1 MAEIIYK
8 VKNRS
13 ASRVGY
19 SIPEDGIRR
28 TFAPGEIKNITYNEL
43 LKLSYQPGGR
53 EMMVQFL
60 QIMNET
66 GLDKLNIHAQPE
78 YHMSE
83 QQVVDLLRTG
93 TLDAFLDCLDFAPTG
108 VIDLVK
114 KFAVQLPLNDMNKR
128 KALLEKTGFDVSK
141 ALIHDEESKA
151 PETAEEKAA
160 AAAKAASTP
169 TGRRT
174 AANYKPATPAAPA
187 PVAATAEAKS

>member
-1 MAEIIYK
+1 MADIIYK

-28 TFAPGEIKNITYNEL
+28 TFAPGEVKNITYNEL

-60 QIMNET
+60 QILSEN

-78 YHMSE
+78 YYMSE

-93 TLDAFLDCLDFAPTG
+93 SLDAFLDALDFAPVG
-108 VIDLVK
+108 VIDLIK

-128 KALLEKTGFDVSK
+128 KALYEKTGFDVTK

-151 PETAEEKAA
+151 PETEEEKVA
-160 AAAKAASTP
+160 AAAKAAAP
-169 TGRRT
+169 AGRRT
-174 AANYKPATPAAPA
+174 AANYKPATPAPAPA
-187 PVAATAEAKS
+187 TAKTEAKS

>member
-1 MAEIIYK
+1 MADIIYK

-28 TFAPGEIKNITYNEL
+28 TFAPGEVKNITYNEL

-60 QIMNET
+60 QILSEA

-78 YHMSE
+78 YYMSE

-93 TLDAFLDCLDFAPTG
+93 TLDAFLDALDFAPVG
-108 VIDLVK
+108 VIDLIK

-128 KALLEKTGFDVSK
+128 KALYEKTGFDVTK

-151 PETAEEKAA
+151 PETEEEKAA
-160 AAAKAASTP
+160 AAKTAAP
-169 TGRRT
+169 AGRRT
-174 AANYKPATPAAPA
+174 AANYKPATPTPA
-187 PVAATAEAKS
+187 QTPAKAEAKS

>member
-1 MAEIIYK
+1 MADIVYK

-28 TFAPGEIKNITYNEL
+28 TFAPGEVKNITYNEL

-60 QIMNET
+60 QILNEA

-78 YHMSE
+78 YYMSE

-93 TLDAFLDCLDFAPTG
+93 TMDAFLDALDFAPVG
-108 VIDLVK
+108 VIDLIK

-128 KALLEKTGFDVSK
+128 KALYEKTGFDVTK

-151 PETAEEKAA
+151 PETDEEKAA
-160 AAAKAASTP
+160 AAKATTT

-174 AANYKPATPAAPA
+174 TANYKPATTAPA
-187 PVAATAEAKS
+187 KAPEKTEAKS

>member
-1 MAEIIYK
+1 MADIIYK

-28 TFAPGEIKNITYNEL
+28 TFAPGEVKNITYNEL

-60 QIMNET
+60 QILNDN

-78 YHMSE
+78 YYMSE
-83 QQVVDLLRTG
+83 QQIVDLLRTG
-93 TLDAFLDCLDFAPTG
+93 TLDAFLDALDFAPVG
-108 VIDLVK
+108 VIDLIK

-128 KALLEKTGFDVSK
+128 KALYEKTGFDVTK

-151 PETAEEKAA
+151 PETDEEKAA
-160 AAAKAASTP
+160 AAKAVTP

-174 AANYKPATPAAPA
+174 SANYKPATPTPA
-187 PVAATAEAKS
+187 PTKTEAKS

>member
-1 MAEIIYK
+1 MADIIYK

-28 TFAPGEIKNITYNEL
+28 TFAPGEVKNITYNEL

-60 QIMNET
+60 QILNEA

-78 YHMSE
+78 YYMSE

-93 TLDAFLDCLDFAPTG
+93 TMDAFLDALDFAPVG
-108 VIDLVK
+108 VIDLIK

-128 KALLEKTGFDVSK
+128 KALYEKTGFDVTK

-151 PETAEEKAA
+151 PETDEEKAA
-160 AAAKAASTP
+160 AAKATTT

-174 AANYKPATPAAPA
+174 TANYKPATTAPA
-187 PVAATAEAKS
+187 KTTEKTEAKS

>member
-1 MAEIIYK
+1 MADIIYK

-28 TFAPGEIKNITYNEL
+28 TFAPGEVKNITYNEL

-60 QIMNET
+60 QILNDN

-78 YHMSE
+78 YYMSE
-83 QQVVDLLRTG
+83 QQIVDLLRTG
-93 TLDAFLDCLDFAPTG
+93 TMDAFLDALDFAPVG
-108 VIDLVK
+108 VIDLIK

-128 KALLEKTGFDVSK
+128 KALYEKTGFDVTK

-151 PETAEEKAA
+151 PETEEEKAA
-160 AAAKAASTP
+160 AAKAATP

-174 AANYKPATPAAPA
+174 TANYKPATPTPA
-187 PVAATAEAKS
+187 PEKPEAKS

>member
-1 MAEIIYK
+1 MADIIYK

-28 TFAPGEIKNITYNEL
+28 TFAPGEVKNITYNEL

-60 QIMNET
+60 QILSEA

-78 YHMSE
+78 YYMSE

-93 TLDAFLDCLDFAPTG
+93 SLDAFLDALDFAPVG
-108 VIDLVK
+108 VIDLIK

-128 KALLEKTGFDVSK
+128 KALYEKTGFDVTK

-151 PETAEEKAA
+151 PETEEEKVA
-160 AAAKAASTP
+160 AAAKAAAP
-169 TGRRT
+169 AGRRT
-174 AANYKPATPAAPA
+174 AANYKPATPTPA
-187 PVAATAEAKS
+187 QTPAKAEAKS

>member
-1 MAEIIYK
+1 MADIIYK

-28 TFAPGEIKNITYNEL
+28 TFAPGEVKNITYNEL

-60 QIMNET
+60 QILNDN

-78 YHMSE
+78 YYMSE
-83 QQVVDLLRTG
+83 QQIVDLLRTG
-93 TLDAFLDCLDFAPTG
+93 TLDAFLDALDFAPVG
-108 VIDLVK
+108 VIDLIK

-128 KALLEKTGFDVSK
+128 KALYEKTGFDVTK

-151 PETAEEKAA
+151 PETEEEKAA
-160 AAAKAASTP
+160 AKAATP

-174 AANYKPATPAAPA
+174 TANYKPATPTPA
-187 PVAATAEAKS
+187 PEKPAAKS

>member
-1 MAEIIYK
+1 MADIIYK

-28 TFAPGEIKNITYNEL
+28 TFAPGEVKNITYNEL

-60 QIMNET
+60 QILSEA

-78 YHMSE
+78 YYMSE

-93 TLDAFLDCLDFAPTG
+93 TLDAFLDALDFAPVG
-108 VIDLVK
+108 VIDLIK

-128 KALLEKTGFDVSK
+128 KALYEKTGFDVTK

-151 PETAEEKAA
+151 PETEEEKAA
-160 AAAKAASTP
+160 AAKTAAP
-169 TGRRT
+169 AGRRT
-174 AANYKPATPAAPA
+174 AANYKPAAPAQTPAK
-187 PVAATAEAKS
+187 AEAKS

>member
-1 MAEIIYK
+1 MADIIYK

-28 TFAPGEIKNITYNEL
+28 TFAPGEVKNITYNEL

-60 QIMNET
+60 QILSEA

-78 YHMSE
+78 YYMSE

-93 TLDAFLDCLDFAPTG
+93 TIDAFLDALDFAPVG
-108 VIDLVK
+108 VIDLIK

-128 KALLEKTGFDVSK
+128 KALYEKTGFDVTK

-151 PETAEEKAA
+151 PETEEEKAA
-160 AAAKAASTP
+160 AAAKVATP

-174 AANYKPATPAAPA
+174 AANYKPATPAPA
-187 PVAATAEAKS
+187 KTEAKS

>member
-1 MAEIIYK
+1 MADIIYK

-28 TFAPGEIKNITYNEL
+28 TFAPGEVKNITYNEL

-60 QIMNET
+60 QILSEN

-78 YHMSE
+78 YYMSE

-93 TLDAFLDCLDFAPTG
+93 SLDAFLDALDFAPVG
-108 VIDLVK
+108 VIDLIK
-114 KFAVQLPLNDMNKR
+114 KFSVQLPLNDMNKR
-128 KALLEKTGFDVSK
+128 KALYEKTGFDVTK

-151 PETAEEKAA
+151 PETEEEKVA
-160 AAAKAASTP
+160 AAAKAAAP
-169 TGRRT
+169 AGRRT
-174 AANYKPATPAAPA
+174 AANYKPATPAPAPA
-187 PVAATAEAKS
+187 TAKTEAKS

>member
-114 KFAVQLPLNDMNKR
+114 KFAVQLPLNDMNKL

-141 ALIHDEESKA
+141 ALIQDEESKA

-160 AAAKAASTP
+160 AAAKAATTP

>member
-1 MAEIIYK
+1 MADIIYK

-28 TFAPGEIKNITYNEL
+28 TFAPGEVKNITYNEL

-60 QIMNET
+60 QILSEN

-78 YHMSE
+78 YYMSE

-93 TLDAFLDCLDFAPTG
+93 SLDAFLDALDFAPVG
-108 VIDLVK
+108 VIDLIK

-128 KALLEKTGFDVSK
+128 KALYEKTGFDVTK

-151 PETAEEKAA
+151 PETEEEKVA
-160 AAAKAASTP
+160 AAAKAAAP
-169 TGRRT
+169 AGRRT
-174 AANYKPATPAAPA
+174 AANYKPATPAPA
-187 PVAATAEAKS
+187 PTKTEAKS

>member
-1 MAEIIYK
+1 MADIIYK

-28 TFAPGEIKNITYNEL
+28 TFAPGEVKNITYNEL

-60 QIMNET
+60 QILSEN

-78 YHMSE
+78 YYMSE

-93 TLDAFLDCLDFAPTG
+93 SLDAFLDALDFAPVG
-108 VIDLVK
+108 VIDLIK

-128 KALLEKTGFDVSK
+128 KALYEKTGFDVTK

-151 PETAEEKAA
+151 PETEEEKVA
-160 AAAKAASTP
+160 AAAKAAAP
-169 TGRRT
+169 AGRRT
-174 AANYKPATPAAPA
+174 AANYKPATTAPA
-187 PVAATAEAKS
+187 QTPAKAEAKS

>member
-1 MAEIIYK
+1 MADIIYK

-28 TFAPGEIKNITYNEL
+28 TFAPGEVKNITYNEL

-60 QIMNET
+60 QILNEA

-78 YHMSE
+78 YYMSE

-93 TLDAFLDCLDFAPTG
+93 TMDAFLDALDFAPVG
-108 VIDLVK
+108 VIDLIK

-128 KALLEKTGFDVSK
+128 KALYEKTGFDVTK
-141 ALIHDEESKA
+141 ALIHDEESRA
-151 PETAEEKAA
+151 PETDEEKAA
-160 AAAKAASTP
+160 AAKATTT

-174 AANYKPATPAAPA
+174 TANYKPATTAPA
-187 PVAATAEAKS
+187 KAPEKTEAKS